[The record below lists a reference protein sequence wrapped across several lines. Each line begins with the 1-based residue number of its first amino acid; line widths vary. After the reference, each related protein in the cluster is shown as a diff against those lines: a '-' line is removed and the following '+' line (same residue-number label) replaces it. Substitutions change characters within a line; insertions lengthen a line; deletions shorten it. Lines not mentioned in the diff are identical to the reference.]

1 MIKKIE
7 TTYKNLNLI
16 IEDLAEINYFVGKN
30 GSGKTR
36 LLDAIN
42 YEFYTIQRKDLEHF
56 TSLLKSN
63 NESILNSETYSYNSQ
78 FDLDSLMVKN
88 IKKNNNSDPNNPY
101 NETRRLQG
109 LYKEFVDHPI
119 THHIIQLFFGEK
131 KIEMKMGDS
140 AEFIGDNYIVFYEN
154 GEKLFSIDECS
165 AGFQSLF
172 KSWNSFFSIK
182 KSELIH
188 KNKSLYYLFSFDEGD
203 RHLHPSLAKLLPEKL
218 ELIRD
223 GIKEFFA
230 NLGFES
236 NKIFVQT
243 FVSTHSPFLIRG
255 ALEHENHKIFHLEDD
270 RQIIKAFDKKKLTEQ
285 SGLPFDN
292 VLNDLGFEMK
302 DIYYP
307 NCLIYVEGATDIIY
321 IHYWLKLYIKEND
334 LNDFKKGIDFDFV
347 EYGGT
352 LASHLTATVINPDE
366 DFQENLTS
374 SLQNMFSSNR
384 KVLFITD
391 YDNGESRFENAKN
404 RIENLL
410 IQNKKNGFN
419 NEFIKC
425 TSVKTIEEFIGEK
438 IVADKTKPKLK
449 AAVNNL
455 LCWKELQDLKI
466 NQFHP
471 SLENDL
477 IKKVYEFI
485 NRSHIK

>member
-78 FDLDSLMVKN
+78 LDLDSLMVKN

-188 KNKSLYYLFSFDEGD
+188 KNKSLYFLFSFDEGD

-236 NKIFVQT
+236 NKIFVQF

-255 ALEHENHKIFHLEDD
+255 ALKHENHKIFHLENGILKDS
-270 RQIIKAFDKKKLTEQ
+270 FDKKKLTEQ

-292 VLNDLGFEMK
+292 VLRDLGFEMK

-307 NCLIYVEGATDIIY
+307 NCLIYVEGPVDVLFVS
-321 IHYWLKLYIKEND
+321 YWLELFFIENGFTNNHFIKGVD
-334 LNDFKKGIDFDFV
+334 YDFV
-347 EYGGT
+347 EFGGS
-352 LASHLTATVINPDE
+352 LAAHL
-366 DFQENLTS
+366 
-374 SLQNMFSSNR
+374 SLKFNSQTKNDYVLETTELVNIFSLNR
-384 KVLFITD
+384 KVFVMV
-391 YDNGESRFENAKN
+391 DNDTNKKAFQKTKERLKDKIDELNNGSVFYRNSKYST
-404 RIENLL
+404 IENLL
-410 IQNKKNGFN
+410 TKSTKRSKRKEDKLGAAIVNLKFWRKNKLGFDKFN
-419 NEFIKC
+419 PEAKILSKQIFDFI
-425 TSVKTIEEFIGEK
+425 TNST
-438 IVADKTKPKLK
+438 
-449 AAVNNL
+449 
-455 LCWKELQDLKI
+455 
-466 NQFHP
+466 
-471 SLENDL
+471 
-477 IKKVYEFI
+477 
-485 NRSHIK
+485 